1 MIAPAGRP
9 EPADDRRETDMLRP
23 TAAALLATAGMAAAH
38 PGHEA
43 AAAEGAAHWLTDPAH
58 WAVLALGALVLA
70 EIARRGV
77 ARLLRLRAAKTDT

>member
-1 MIAPAGRP
+1 
-9 EPADDRRETDMLRP
+9 MLRSS
-23 TAAALLATAGMAAAH
+23 AAALLATAGMASAH

-43 AAAEGAAHWLTDPAH
+43 AVAQGVAHWLADPAH

-77 ARLLRLRAAKTDT
+77 RRLARHRAAKSDP